1 MTPNELL
8 FWLSARRCG
17 SWVQFRA
24 AVDELGLDNGGD
36 EAVQSEG
43 YPLYRRLR
51 FNLQSLGHV
60 EFNANGCENGWR
72 VALPVLALNSH
83 DGHTTGV
90 LCGARLPQLISC
102 FLANAAPFNCQI
114 RAFPE
119 CPDAILVSASD
130 PSPLFGLAQTIGVR
144 CQPDAPVTLLARLP
158 RVTDAAWSAPVE
170 LPFGRDWIV
179 HRFVVERRSCR
190 WTDSSVE
197 EARRAST
204 GLFRF
209 TRFSRPDH
217 FVRSA
222 GRTFRISGQVG
233 KYRILLEKRRNIL
246 RFDRQTRCLTV
257 PAICRLPM
265 LVERALVICSG
276 KPPRYN
282 QQTGTLTYFD
292 VNDGTAGFAAD
303 ILCQTF
309 L

>member
-8 FWLSARRCG
+8 FWLSARCSG
-17 SWVQFRA
+17 SWAQFRA
-24 AVDELGLDNGGD
+24 AVEELGLDNDGE
-36 EAVQSEG
+36 EAAQFEA
-43 YPLYRRLR
+43 YPLYQRLR

-60 EFNANGCENGWR
+60 EFDAKGCDDGWR
-72 VALPVLALNSH
+72 VAPPVLALNSH

-90 LCGARLPQLISC
+90 LCGARLPQLVSC
-102 FLANAAPFNCQI
+102 FLANGAPFNCQI
-114 RAFPE
+114 RPFPE

-130 PSPLFGLAQTIGVR
+130 PNQLFGLAQTTGVG
-144 CQPDAPVTLLARLP
+144 CQPDAPVNLLIRLP
-158 RVTDAAWSAPVE
+158 HITDSAWSTPVE
-170 LPFGRDWIV
+170 LPFGRDWRV
-179 HRFVVERRSCR
+179 HRFVVERRSRR

-197 EARRAST
+197 EAQRTST

-233 KYRILLEKRRNIL
+233 KYRILLEKRRNVL

-282 QQTGTLTYFD
+282 EQNGTLTYFD
-292 VNDGTAGFAAD
+292 VNDGIAGLAAE
-303 ILCQTF
+303 ILCQSF